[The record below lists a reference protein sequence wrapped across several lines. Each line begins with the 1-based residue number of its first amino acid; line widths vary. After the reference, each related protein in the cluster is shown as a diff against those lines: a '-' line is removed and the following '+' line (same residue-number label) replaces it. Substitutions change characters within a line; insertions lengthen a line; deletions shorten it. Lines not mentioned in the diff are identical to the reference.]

1 MADDKAST
9 PEDRHPTAG
18 GGDEHSASEAGRPV
32 AGTAAGTA
40 YLVHPDDGPGPGVL
54 VLSSWRGLN
63 ASTKATANALADAGF
78 TALAPDLFG
87 AVPVDDAAGQ
97 LLLAE
102 QEPNATAAI
111 VLSSIAALRAHSA
124 NPEAPVGVL
133 GFSSGGSWA
142 LWVAVRN
149 PDSVAAV
156 VTYYGEQKI
165 DFASLNA
172 PVLGHFAEFDDLCT
186 VDDRVEMQAHL
197 LMLEKAVDVHEYP
210 GTWHFFAED
219 TEPSAAAAEAAVLAW
234 DRTVQFFR
242 AHLPAP
248 ASEAGEPGEA
258 V

>member
-1 MADDKAST
+1 MADDAAST

-18 GGDEHSASEAGRPV
+18 GGDEIGASDETKPLAGS
-32 AGTAAGTA
+32 AAGTA

-63 ASTKATANALADAGF
+63 ASTKATADALADAGF

-87 AVPVDDAAGQ
+87 AVAADDAAGQ

-102 QEPNATAAI
+102 QDPNAAAAI
-111 VLSSIAALRAHSA
+111 VLSSVVALRAHSA
-124 NPEAPVGVL
+124 NPVAPVAVV

-142 LWVAVRN
+142 LWAATRN

-186 VDDRVEMQAHL
+186 ADDRVEMQAHL

-210 GTWHFFAED
+210 GTWHFFAEEE
-219 TEPSAAAAEAAVLAW
+219 EPSEAAADAAELAW
-234 DRTVQFFR
+234 GRTVEFLR
-242 AHLPAP
+242 THGG
-248 ASEAGEPGEA
+248 ASAEDGE
-258 V
+258 